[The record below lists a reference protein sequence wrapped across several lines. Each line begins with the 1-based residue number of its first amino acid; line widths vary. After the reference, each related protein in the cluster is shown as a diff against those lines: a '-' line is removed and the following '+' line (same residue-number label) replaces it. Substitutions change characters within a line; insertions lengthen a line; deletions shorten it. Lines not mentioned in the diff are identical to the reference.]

1 MKPLPARR
9 GGLCLPTLPTPHA
22 EHPESGKASHLI
34 FLIALWGSAC
44 GVQSPPH
51 PPRIEQPERVT
62 DLAVVQVGRS
72 VRLSFTLPRNATDG
86 ERLTKPQELEVLR
99 EAFPTGVPGPSSDQE
114 LRSWRTLTSEE
125 VEKLKR
131 GDSVVWILPLAQ
143 SERPPAQLRFAVRT
157 VTRGFRNRPLRG
169 EISPTASLI
178 LLDVP
183 EAIQGLQAVTTEE
196 SIKLSW
202 QAPSQTVTAYRV
214 FRSLTG
220 EPDSFKLIAETSAP
234 ACDDP
239 DFVFGRSYF
248 YRINAIVKAS
258 GSTATSDDS
267 QTVEIVARD
276 TFPPQAPRGLTALYT
291 TDAVELIWNASS
303 EADLRGYFVYRREGQ
318 LGEARLTSEPLSTPI
333 FRDADVSAGKHYTY
347 RVTAVDSVGN
357 ESVFSEEAA
366 AEVP

>member
-1 MKPLPARR
+1 
-9 GGLCLPTLPTPHA
+9 
-22 EHPESGKASHLI
+22 
-34 FLIALWGSAC
+34 
-44 GVQSPPH
+44 
-51 PPRIEQPERVT
+51 VT

-86 ERLTKPQELEVLR
+86 ERLTKAQELEILR
-99 EAFPTGVPGPSSDQE
+99 EAFPASVPRPPSDQE
-114 LRSWRTLTSEE
+114 SRSWRTLASEE
-125 VEKLKR
+125 VEKLIR

-169 EISPTASLI
+169 EISPTASLT

-183 EAIQGLQAVTTEE
+183 EAIQELQAATTEE

-202 QAPSQTVTAYRV
+202 QAPPQPVTAYQV

-220 EPDSFKLIAETSAP
+220 EAASFKLIAEPSEP
-234 ACDDP
+234 AYDDP
-239 DFVFGRSYF
+239 DFVFGRTYF
-248 YRINAIVKAS
+248 YKVSAMVKAS
-258 GSTATSDDS
+258 GSTATSEDS

-276 TFPPQAPRGLTALYT
+276 TFPPQPPRGLTALYT

-318 LGEARLTSEPLSTPI
+318 LSESKLTSEPLSTPI
-333 FRDADVSAGKHYTY
+333 FRDPDVSAEKHYTY
-347 RVTAVDSVGN
+347 RVTAVDSAGN
-357 ESVFSEEAA
+357 ESGFSETAA